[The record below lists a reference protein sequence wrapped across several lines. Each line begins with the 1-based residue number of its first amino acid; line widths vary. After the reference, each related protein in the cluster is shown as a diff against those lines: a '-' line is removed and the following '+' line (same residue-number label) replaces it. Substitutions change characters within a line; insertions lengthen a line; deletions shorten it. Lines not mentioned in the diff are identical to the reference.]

1 MRNQRSLLGHN
12 KLFQFSFYIFKGK
25 ISSFTKMQESTFEDW
40 LWAQI
45 RKDFGDHLVR
55 QNELRKARENFEESL
70 QLQPDKLDSVYRLA
84 RTQAREAKVEEAL
97 KNLKSRSKLGKNESR
112 IEN

>member
-1 MRNQRSLLGHN
+1 
-12 KLFQFSFYIFKGK
+12 
-25 ISSFTKMQESTFEDW
+25 MQESTFEDG

-45 RKDFGDHLVR
+45 RKDFGDHLMR
-55 QNELRKARENFEESL
+55 QNELKKARENFEESL

-84 RTQAREAKVEEAL
+84 HSQAREAKIVEAL
-97 KNLKSRSKLGKNESR
+97 RNLKSRSRLGENETS